1 MGSGVPTTH
10 LSSHL
15 FSTTT
20 TSTTRSK
27 HHCLS
32 QLAATSHTDKSSTKQ
47 GATKKC
53 VEKQKMPGRPWGKM
67 TTMQGGVK
75 RAATSIR
82 FAFRGNRSNHT
93 VVSAR
98 RKFSCLEK
106 SILFLSPF
114 ASCVLLIFFVQDI
127 NVKQVLQVRGE
138 MCLQRASAL
147 VTQRRR
153 PVCCL
158 VPPPFVYLFIIQWD
172 LKIPAFVRQNMFKQ
186 CLYVPFIRVYCQ
198 I

>member
-53 VEKQKMPGRPWGKM
+53 VEKQKMSGRPWGKM

-82 FAFRGNRSNHT
+82 SAFRGNQSNHT
-93 VVSAR
+93 AVSAR
-98 RKFSCLEK
+98 RTWRNVFAKSLGPCDTKTPPSMLSCSTVFLFIYLLFNGIFNPPL
-106 SILFLSPF
+106 SDRICLNNAYTFLSSVF
-114 ASCVLLIFFVQDI
+114 I
-127 NVKQVLQVRGE
+127 VRS
-138 MCLQRASAL
+138 RI
-147 VTQRRR
+147 
-153 PVCCL
+153 
-158 VPPPFVYLFIIQWD
+158 YKNI
-172 LKIPAFVRQNMFKQ
+172 
-186 CLYVPFIRVYCQ
+186 
-198 I
+198 